1 MENKQ
6 NTAKQASQPGEFMRI
21 QDLFYL
27 CLSKW
32 YWFVISMVIALGLAC
47 LYIMK
52 TPPVYTRVATL
63 LFKDEYSGESNLSA
77 EISTSFATMGLA
89 NQRTNV
95 FNEMVALQSP
105 SLMVDVAKR
114 LQLYMNYSVE
124 GRFYNRPLYGK
135 TLPVSVSLVDIP
147 DEVGAGLTV
156 RILNAKDV
164 ELSAFYKNEDVYEKT
179 IKTTFGV
186 ATQTP
191 IGKVIVT
198 PSAAFTTDG
207 VEPILVSKTSIFNAG
222 VGCLGGLSVELND
235 EMSAVVKM
243 SYFDTCPERAVD
255 IMNTLIQVYNEKWI
269 EDKNQIAVST
279 SAFINDRLAVIEKEL
294 GNVDESIS
302 SYKSSQLLPDVQA
315 ASGLY
320 MSQSSQND
328 AQLLSLNTQLS
339 IAQYVAGFVNSHTDN
354 KQLLP
359 ANAGV
364 NNQAVENQINSYN
377 TLLLQRNS
385 LVANSSESNPVAADM
400 DNQLSSMRA
409 AISQSLSNYIVSLKT
424 QIASFERSQRE
435 TTKKIA
441 ANPEQAMHLLSV
453 ERQQKV
459 KESLYLFLLQ
469 KREENELS
477 QAYSSN
483 KTRVIMQPF
492 GSSAPTTPVRRNIY
506 MIAIVLGLF
515 VPLLVLFIIENM
527 NDKVRGRVDLE
538 GLAIPFVGEIP
549 MAFKKRSRFR
559 MPSFFGLRRKDVAQ
573 NVGIVVKEKNR
584 NIINEAFRV
593 VRTNLEF
600 MVAESDGAKVVM
612 LTSAN
617 PGSGKTFI
625 SSNLAMSLAIK
636 GKRVLAIDL
645 DMRKA
650 SLSKVFDAHERG
662 ISGYL
667 IGKLSYD
674 EIILR
679 GVQNPNLDVIPVGV
693 IPPNPTELLFDSRF
707 EELMKRVRQ
716 EYDYVIIDCP
726 PIEIVADSQI
736 INRFVDNTIFVVR
749 AELLERS
756 MLPTIE
762 RLYTDKKYKNLGLV
776 LNGTYQAH
784 TGKHGYSYRYGYN
797 YGYGYGYGYEY
808 NEE

>member
-6 NTAKQASQPGEFMRI
+6 NTTKQSSQLGEFMRI
-21 QDLFYL
+21 QDLLYL

-32 YWFVISMVIALGLAC
+32 YWFVISMIFALGLAC

-105 SLMVDVAKR
+105 SLMIDVAKR
-114 LQLYMNYSVE
+114 LQLNMSYMVE

-135 TLPVSVSLVDIP
+135 SLPVSVSLVDIP
-147 DEVGAGLTV
+147 DDVGAGLTV
-156 RILNAKDV
+156 RILSAKDV
-164 ELSAFYKNEDVYEKT
+164 ELSAFYKDEDIYEKT
-179 IKTTFGV
+179 IKTTFGA

-198 PSAAFTTDG
+198 PTVAFSVEDQ
-207 VEPILVSKTSIFNAG
+207 EPILVGKTSIYNAG
-222 VGCLGGLSVELND
+222 VGLLGGLSVELND

-243 SYFDTCPERAVD
+243 TYNDTCPERAVD

-269 EDKNQIAVST
+269 EDKNQVAVST

-294 GNVDESIS
+294 GNVDENIS

-328 AQLLSLNTQLS
+328 AQLLTLNTQLS

-364 NNQAVENQINSYN
+364 NNQAVESQINSYN

-385 LVANSSESNPVAADM
+385 LVANSSEKNPVAADM

-441 ANPEQAMHLLSV
+441 ANPEQAKHLLSV

-515 VPLLVLFIIENM
+515 IPLLVLFIIENM
-527 NDKVRGRVDLE
+527 NDKVRGRADLE
-538 GLAIPFVGEIP
+538 SLTIPFVGEIP

-559 MPSFFGLRRKDVAQ
+559 LPSFFGLRRKGETP

-584 NIINEAFRV
+584 NVINEAFRV

-600 MVAESDGAKVVM
+600 MVTESDGAKVVM

-625 SSNLAMSLAIK
+625 SSNIAMSLAIK

-650 SLSKVFDAHERG
+650 SLSKVFDAPERG

-674 EIILR
+674 EIIMR
-679 GVQNPNLDVIPVGV
+679 GVQNPNLDVIPVGK

-716 EYDYVIIDCP
+716 EYDYVFIDCP

-736 INRFVDNTIFVVR
+736 INRFVDNTLFVIR

-762 RLYTDKKYKNLGLV
+762 KLYTDKKYCNLGLV

-784 TGKHGYSYRYGYN
+784 TGKYGYSYRYGYN
-797 YGYGYGYGYEY
+797 YGYGYGYDY
-808 NEE
+808 NEK

>member
-1 MENKQ
+1 
-6 NTAKQASQPGEFMRI
+6 
-21 QDLFYL
+21 
-27 CLSKW
+27 
-32 YWFVISMVIALGLAC
+32 
-47 LYIMK
+47 
-52 TPPVYTRVATL
+52 
-63 LFKDEYSGESNLSA
+63 
-77 EISTSFATMGLA
+77 
-89 NQRTNV
+89 
-95 FNEMVALQSP
+95 
-105 SLMVDVAKR
+105 
-114 LQLYMNYSVE
+114 
-124 GRFYNRPLYGK
+124 
-135 TLPVSVSLVDIP
+135 
-147 DEVGAGLTV
+147 
-156 RILNAKDV
+156 
-164 ELSAFYKNEDVYEKT
+164 
-179 IKTTFGV
+179 
-186 ATQTP
+186 
-191 IGKVIVT
+191 
-198 PSAAFTTDG
+198 
-207 VEPILVSKTSIFNAG
+207 
-222 VGCLGGLSVELND
+222 
-235 EMSAVVKM
+235 
-243 SYFDTCPERAVD
+243 
-255 IMNTLIQVYNEKWI
+255 
-269 EDKNQIAVST
+269 
-279 SAFINDRLAVIEKEL
+279 
-294 GNVDESIS
+294 
-302 SYKSSQLLPDVQA
+302 
-315 ASGLY
+315 
-320 MSQSSQND
+320 
-328 AQLLSLNTQLS
+328 
-339 IAQYVAGFVNSHTDN
+339 
-354 KQLLP
+354 
-359 ANAGV
+359 
-364 NNQAVENQINSYN
+364 
-377 TLLLQRNS
+377 
-385 LVANSSESNPVAADM
+385 
-400 DNQLSSMRA
+400 
-409 AISQSLSNYIVSLKT
+409 
-424 QIASFERSQRE
+424 
-435 TTKKIA
+435 
-441 ANPEQAMHLLSV
+441 
-453 ERQQKV
+453 
-459 KESLYLFLLQ
+459 
-469 KREENELS
+469 
-477 QAYSSN
+477 
-483 KTRVIMQPF
+483 MQPF
-492 GSSAPTTPVRRNIY
+492 GSSAPTTPVRSNIY

-538 GLAIPFVGEIP
+538 NMAIPFVGEIP

-650 SLSKVFDAHERG
+650 SLSKVFDAPERG

-762 RLYTDKKYKNLGLV
+762 KLYTDKKYKNLGLV

>member
-6 NTAKQASQPGEFMRI
+6 NTTKQSSQLGEFMRI

-32 YWFVISMVIALGLAC
+32 YWFIISMIIALGLAC

-105 SLMVDVAKR
+105 SLMIDVAKR
-114 LQLYMNYSVE
+114 LQLNMSYTVE

-135 TLPVSVSLVDIP
+135 SLPVSVSLVDIP

-156 RILNAKDV
+156 KILSAKDV
-164 ELSAFYKNEDVYEKT
+164 ELSAFYKDEDVYEKT
-179 IKTTFGV
+179 IKTTLGV

-198 PSAAFTTDG
+198 PTAAFTAEDQ
-207 VEPILVSKTSIFNAG
+207 EPILVGKTSIYNAG
-222 VGCLGGLSVELND
+222 VGLLGGLSVELND
-235 EMSAVVKM
+235 DMSAVVKM
-243 SYFDTCPERAVD
+243 TYHDTCPERAVD

-269 EDKNQIAVST
+269 EDKNQVAVST

-294 GNVDESIS
+294 GNVDENIS

-328 AQLLSLNTQLS
+328 AQLLTLNTQLS

-364 NNQAVENQINSYN
+364 NNQAVESQINSYN

-385 LVANSSESNPVAADM
+385 LVANSSEKNPVAADM

-441 ANPEQAMHLLSV
+441 ANPEQAKHLLSV

-492 GSSAPTTPVRRNIY
+492 GSSTPTTPVRRNIY

-515 VPLLVLFIIENM
+515 IPLLVLFIIENM
-527 NDKVRGRVDLE
+527 NDKVRGRADLE
-538 GLAIPFVGEIP
+538 SLTIPFVGEIP

-559 MPSFFGLRRKDVAQ
+559 LPSFFGLRHKGETP

-584 NIINEAFRV
+584 NVINEAFRV

-625 SSNLAMSLAIK
+625 SSNIAMSLAIK

-650 SLSKVFDAHERG
+650 SLSKVFDAPERG

-674 EIILR
+674 EIIMR
-679 GVQNPNLDVIPVGV
+679 GVQNPNLDVIPVGK

-716 EYDYVIIDCP
+716 EYDYVFIDCP

-736 INRFVDNTIFVVR
+736 INRFVDNTLFVVR

-762 RLYTDKKYKNLGLV
+762 KLYTDKKYRNLGLV

-784 TGKHGYSYRYGYN
+784 TGKYGYSYRYGYN
-797 YGYGYGYGYEY
+797 YGYGYGYDY
-808 NEE
+808 NEK

>member
-6 NTAKQASQPGEFMRI
+6 NTTKQSSQLGEFMRI

-32 YWFVISMVIALGLAC
+32 YWFIISMIIALGLAC
-47 LYIMK
+47 LYIMNS
-52 TPPVYTRVATL
+52 PPVYTRVATL

-105 SLMVDVAKR
+105 SLMIDVAKR
-114 LQLYMNYSVE
+114 LQLNMSYTVE

-135 TLPVSVSLVDIP
+135 SLPISVSLVDIP

-156 RILNAKDV
+156 KILSAKDV
-164 ELSAFYKNEDVYEKT
+164 ELSAFYKDEDVYEKT
-179 IKTTFGV
+179 IKTMLGV

-198 PSAAFTTDG
+198 PTAAFTAEDQ
-207 VEPILVSKTSIFNAG
+207 EPILVGKTSIYNAG
-222 VGCLGGLSVELND
+222 VGLLGGLSVELND
-235 EMSAVVKM
+235 DMSAVVKM
-243 SYFDTCPERAVD
+243 TYHDTCPERAVD

-269 EDKNQIAVST
+269 EDKNQVAVST

-294 GNVDESIS
+294 GNVDENIS

-328 AQLLSLNTQLS
+328 AQLLTLNTQLS

-364 NNQAVENQINSYN
+364 NNQAVESQINSYN

-385 LVANSSESNPVAADM
+385 LVANSSEKNPVAADM

-441 ANPEQAMHLLSV
+441 ANPEQAKHLLSV

-492 GSSAPTTPVRRNIY
+492 GSSTPTTPVRRNIY

-515 VPLLVLFIIENM
+515 IPLLVLFIIENM
-527 NDKVRGRVDLE
+527 NDKVRGRADLE
-538 GLAIPFVGEIP
+538 SLTIPFVGEIP

-559 MPSFFGLRRKDVAQ
+559 LPSFFGLRHKGETP

-584 NIINEAFRV
+584 NVINEAFRV

-625 SSNLAMSLAIK
+625 SSNIAMSLAIK

-650 SLSKVFDAHERG
+650 SLSKVFDAPERG

-674 EIILR
+674 EIIMR
-679 GVQNPNLDVIPVGV
+679 GVQNPNLDVIPVGK

-716 EYDYVIIDCP
+716 EYDYVFIDCP

-736 INRFVDNTIFVVR
+736 INRFVDNTLFVVR

-762 RLYTDKKYKNLGLV
+762 KLYTDKKYRNLGLV

-784 TGKHGYSYRYGYN
+784 TGKYGYSYRYGYN
-797 YGYGYGYGYEY
+797 YGYGYGYDY
-808 NEE
+808 NEK

>member
-6 NTAKQASQPGEFMRI
+6 NTTKQSSQLGEFMRI

-32 YWFVISMVIALGLAC
+32 YWFIISMIIALGLAC

-105 SLMVDVAKR
+105 SLMIDVAKR
-114 LQLYMNYSVE
+114 LQLNMSYTVE

-135 TLPVSVSLVDIP
+135 SLPISVSLVDIP
-147 DEVGAGLTV
+147 DEVGSGLTV
-156 RILNAKDV
+156 KILSAKDV
-164 ELSAFYKNEDVYEKT
+164 ELSAFYKDEDVYEKT
-179 IKTTFGV
+179 IKTTLGV

-198 PSAAFTTDG
+198 PTAAFSVEDS
-207 VEPILVSKTSIFNAG
+207 EPILVGKTSIYNAG
-222 VGCLGGLSVELND
+222 VGLLGGLSVELND
-235 EMSAVVKM
+235 DMSAVVKM
-243 SYFDTCPERAVD
+243 TYHDTCPERAVD

-269 EDKNQIAVST
+269 EDKNQVAVST

-294 GNVDESIS
+294 GNVDENIS

-328 AQLLSLNTQLS
+328 AQLLTLNTQLS

-364 NNQAVENQINSYN
+364 NNQAVESQINSYN

-385 LVANSSESNPVAADM
+385 LVANSSEKNPVAADM

-409 AISQSLSNYIVSLKT
+409 AISQSLSNYIVSLNT

-441 ANPEQAMHLLSV
+441 ANPEQAKHLLSV

-492 GSSAPTTPVRRNIY
+492 GSSTPTTPVRRNIY

-515 VPLLVLFIIENM
+515 IPLLVLFIIENM
-527 NDKVRGRVDLE
+527 NDKVRGRADLE
-538 GLAIPFVGEIP
+538 SLTIPFVGEIP

-559 MPSFFGLRRKDVAQ
+559 LPSFFGLRHKGETP

-584 NIINEAFRV
+584 NVINEAFRV

-625 SSNLAMSLAIK
+625 SSNIAMSLAIK

-650 SLSKVFDAHERG
+650 SLSKVFDAPERG

-674 EIILR
+674 EIIMR
-679 GVQNPNLDVIPVGV
+679 GVQNPNLDVIPVGK

-716 EYDYVIIDCP
+716 EYDYVFIDCP

-736 INRFVDNTIFVVR
+736 INRFVDNTLFVVR

-762 RLYTDKKYKNLGLV
+762 KLYTDKKYRNLGLV

-784 TGKHGYSYRYGYN
+784 TGKYGYSYRYGYN
-797 YGYGYGYGYEY
+797 YGYGYGYDY
-808 NEE
+808 NEK

>member
-6 NTAKQASQPGEFMRI
+6 NTTKQSSQLGEFMRI

-32 YWFVISMVIALGLAC
+32 YWFIISMIIALGLAC
-47 LYIMK
+47 LYIMNS
-52 TPPVYTRVATL
+52 PPVYTRVATL

-105 SLMVDVAKR
+105 SLMIDVAKR
-114 LQLYMNYSVE
+114 LQLNMSYTVE

-135 TLPVSVSLVDIP
+135 SLPISVSLVDIP

-156 RILNAKDV
+156 KILSAKDV
-164 ELSAFYKNEDVYEKT
+164 ELSAFYKDEDVYEKT
-179 IKTTFGV
+179 IKTTLGV

-198 PSAAFTTDG
+198 PTAAFTAEDQ
-207 VEPILVSKTSIFNAG
+207 EPILVGKTSIYNAG
-222 VGCLGGLSVELND
+222 VGLLGGLSVELND
-235 EMSAVVKM
+235 DMSAVVKM
-243 SYFDTCPERAVD
+243 TYHDTCPERAVD

-269 EDKNQIAVST
+269 EDKNQVAVST

-294 GNVDESIS
+294 GNVDENIS

-328 AQLLSLNTQLS
+328 AQLLTLNTQLS

-364 NNQAVENQINSYN
+364 NNQAVESQINSYN

-385 LVANSSESNPVAADM
+385 LVANSSEKNPVAADM

-441 ANPEQAMHLLSV
+441 ANPEQAKHLLSV

-492 GSSAPTTPVRRNIY
+492 GSSTPTTPVRRNIY

-515 VPLLVLFIIENM
+515 IPLLVLFIIENM
-527 NDKVRGRVDLE
+527 NDKVRGRADLE
-538 GLAIPFVGEIP
+538 SLTIPFVGEIP

-559 MPSFFGLRRKDVAQ
+559 LPSFFGLRHKGETP

-584 NIINEAFRV
+584 NVINEAFRV

-625 SSNLAMSLAIK
+625 SSNIAMSLAIK

-650 SLSKVFDAHERG
+650 SLSKVFDAPERG

-674 EIILR
+674 EIIMR
-679 GVQNPNLDVIPVGV
+679 GVQNPNLDVIPVGK

-716 EYDYVIIDCP
+716 EYDYVFIDCP

-736 INRFVDNTIFVVR
+736 INRFVDNTLFVVR

-762 RLYTDKKYKNLGLV
+762 KLYTDKKYRNLGLV

-784 TGKHGYSYRYGYN
+784 TGKYGYSYRYGYN
-797 YGYGYGYGYEY
+797 YGYGYGYDY
-808 NEE
+808 NEK

>member
-6 NTAKQASQPGEFMRI
+6 NTTKQSSQLGEFMRI

-32 YWFVISMVIALGLAC
+32 YWFIISMIIALGLAC

-105 SLMVDVAKR
+105 SLMIDVAKR
-114 LQLYMNYSVE
+114 LQLNMSYTVE

-135 TLPVSVSLVDIP
+135 SLPISVSLVDIP

-156 RILNAKDV
+156 KILSAKDV
-164 ELSAFYKNEDVYEKT
+164 ELSAFYKDEDVYEKT
-179 IKTTFGV
+179 IKTTLGV

-198 PSAAFTTDG
+198 PTAAFTAEDQ
-207 VEPILVSKTSIFNAG
+207 EPILVGKTSIYNAG
-222 VGCLGGLSVELND
+222 VGLLGGLSVELND
-235 EMSAVVKM
+235 DMSAVVKM
-243 SYFDTCPERAVD
+243 TYHDTCPERAVD

-269 EDKNQIAVST
+269 EDKNQVAVST

-294 GNVDESIS
+294 GNVDENIS

-328 AQLLSLNTQLS
+328 AQLLTLNTQLS

-364 NNQAVENQINSYN
+364 NNQAVESQINSYN

-385 LVANSSESNPVAADM
+385 LVANSSEKNPVAADM

-409 AISQSLSNYIVSLKT
+409 AISQSLSNYIVSLNT

-441 ANPEQAMHLLSV
+441 ANPEQAKHLLSV

-492 GSSAPTTPVRRNIY
+492 GSSTPTTPVRRNIY

-515 VPLLVLFIIENM
+515 IPLLVLFIIENM
-527 NDKVRGRVDLE
+527 NDKVRGRADLE
-538 GLAIPFVGEIP
+538 SLTIPFVGEIP

-559 MPSFFGLRRKDVAQ
+559 LPSFFGLRHKGETP

-584 NIINEAFRV
+584 NVINEAFRV

-625 SSNLAMSLAIK
+625 SSNIAMSLAIK

-650 SLSKVFDAHERG
+650 SLSKVFDAPERG

-674 EIILR
+674 EIIMR
-679 GVQNPNLDVIPVGV
+679 GVQNPNLDVIPVGK

-716 EYDYVIIDCP
+716 EYDYVFIDCP

-736 INRFVDNTIFVVR
+736 INRFVDNTLFVVR

-762 RLYTDKKYKNLGLV
+762 KLYTDKKYRNLGLV

-784 TGKHGYSYRYGYN
+784 TGKYGYSYRYGYN
-797 YGYGYGYGYEY
+797 YGYGYGYDY
-808 NEE
+808 NEK

>member
-1 MENKQ
+1 
-6 NTAKQASQPGEFMRI
+6 
-21 QDLFYL
+21 
-27 CLSKW
+27 
-32 YWFVISMVIALGLAC
+32 
-47 LYIMK
+47 MK

-105 SLMVDVAKR
+105 SLMIDVAKR
-114 LQLYMNYSVE
+114 LQLNMSYTVE

-135 TLPVSVSLVDIP
+135 SLPISVSLVDIP

-156 RILNAKDV
+156 KILSAKDV
-164 ELSAFYKNEDVYEKT
+164 ELSAFYKDEDVYEKT
-179 IKTTFGV
+179 IKTMLGV

-198 PSAAFTTDG
+198 PTAAFSVEDS
-207 VEPILVSKTSIFNAG
+207 EPILVGKTSIYNAG
-222 VGCLGGLSVELND
+222 VGLLGGLSVELND
-235 EMSAVVKM
+235 DMSAVVKM
-243 SYFDTCPERAVD
+243 TYHDTCPERAVD

-269 EDKNQIAVST
+269 EDKNQVAVST

-294 GNVDESIS
+294 GNVDENIS

-328 AQLLSLNTQLS
+328 AQLLTLNTQLS

-364 NNQAVENQINSYN
+364 NNQAVESQINSYN

-385 LVANSSESNPVAADM
+385 LVANSSEKNPVAADM

-409 AISQSLSNYIVSLKT
+409 AISQSLSYYIVSLRAL
-424 QIASFERSQRE
+424 IASFERSQRE

-441 ANPEQAMHLLSV
+441 ANPEQAKHLLSV

-492 GSSAPTTPVRRNIY
+492 GSSTPTTPVRRNIY
-506 MIAIVLGLF
+506 MIAIVFGLF
-515 VPLLVLFIIENM
+515 IPLLVLFIIEIM
-527 NDKVRGRVDLE
+527 NDKVRGRADLE
-538 GLAIPFVGEIP
+538 SLTIPFVGEIP

-559 MPSFFGLRRKDVAQ
+559 LPSFFGLRHKGETP

-584 NIINEAFRV
+584 NVINEAFRV

-600 MVAESDGAKVVM
+600 MVVESDGAKVVM

-625 SSNLAMSLAIK
+625 SSNIAMSLAIK

-645 DMRKA
+645 DLRKA
-650 SLSKVFDAHERG
+650 SLSKVFDAPERG

-674 EIILR
+674 EIIMR
-679 GVQNPNLDVIPVGV
+679 GVQNPNLDVIPVGK

-716 EYDYVIIDCP
+716 EYDYVFIDCP

-736 INRFVDNTIFVVR
+736 INRFVDNTLFVVR

-762 RLYTDKKYKNLGLV
+762 KLYTDKKYRNLGLV

-784 TGKHGYSYRYGYN
+784 TGKYGYSYRYGYN
-797 YGYGYGYGYEY
+797 YGYGYGYDY
-808 NEE
+808 NEK